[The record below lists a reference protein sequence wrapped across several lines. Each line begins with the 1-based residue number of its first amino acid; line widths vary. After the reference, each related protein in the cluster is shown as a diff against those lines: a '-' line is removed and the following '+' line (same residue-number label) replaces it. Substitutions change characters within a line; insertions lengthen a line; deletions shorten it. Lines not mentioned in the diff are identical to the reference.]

1 MAYKSRFTPKNTH
14 KYMGDP
20 SKIICRSLWERK
32 VCKYLDSNT
41 NIIRWSSE
49 EVVVPYYSPV
59 DKKVRRYFPDFVIEK
74 KDKDDSVETIMIEVK
89 PLKQTQRPKRGK
101 KSKKLYLNECMTYET
116 NQAKWKYAKDFCA
129 SRGWKFLILTEND
142 IFSKNK

>member
-1 MAYKSRFTPKNTH
+1 
-14 KYMGDP
+14 MGDP

-59 DKKVRRYFPDFVIEK
+59 DKKVRRYYPDFVIEK

-89 PLKQTQRPKRGK
+89 PL
-101 KSKKLYLNECMTYET
+101 N
-116 NQAKWKYAKDFCA
+116 
-129 SRGWKFLILTEND
+129 
-142 IFSKNK
+142 

>member
-1 MAYKSRFTPKNTH
+1 
-14 KYMGDP
+14 MGDP

-59 DKKVRRYFPDFVIEK
+59 DKKVRRYYPDFVIEK

-89 PLKQTQRPKRGK
+89 PLKQTQRTPPPLFINHPNL
-101 KSKKLYLNECMTYET
+101 SKC
-116 NQAKWKYAKDFCA
+116 D
-129 SRGWKFLILTEND
+129 S
-142 IFSKNK
+142 